1 MNIKNFFY
9 FCGSLLPSWIRI
21 RIPNPDPDPLTRFS
35 PDPIRIQIR
44 NPSSNSS
51 NAGNSRNAGKSSHT
65 AIARTPVKG
74 GTARL
79 QATFW
84 KVRYTN
90 NNSVCHNSIDASNRL
105 TPKQQQGISVM
116 PLKSWIQATAR
127 KQKQGRQ

>member
-1 MNIKNFFY
+1 MFY
-9 FCGSLLPSWIRI
+9 FFGSLLSSWIRI
-21 RIPNPDPDPLTRFS
+21 KIPNPDPDPLTRLS

-51 NAGNSRNAGKSSHT
+51 NASNSRNAGKSSHT

-74 GTARL
+74 GTARV

-90 NNSVCHNSIDASNRL
+90 NNSIDASNSG

-116 PLKSWIQATAR
+116 PLTSWMQATAR
-127 KQKQGRQ
+127 KQ